1 MDGKALDKM
10 AKRKGYKSILD
21 MLIDYDLYPTSRLMP
36 RHTKKEFAEEL
47 AKNILSHKKCEL

>member
-1 MDGKALDKM
+1 M

-21 MLIDYDLYPTSRLMP
+21 MLIGYDLYPTSRLMP

-47 AKNILSHKKCEL
+47 AKNILSHKKM